1 MWSRRCTCVYNVFQ
15 ALISNYI
22 CKTHLKQKHILSSNS
37 PFFVEKKKQSQET
50 CLCRIK
56 SSSNKTMINLCKQ
69 YLHLNYKTRSK
80 PWVNPWKQSW
90 GLVGGLLSVRL
101 GLISTVS
108 SVWFDEIF
116 INFSEIPRFKK
127 ILPCSFKNS
136 KQSSTSQNTNSQG
149 WKDFGIYEDDF
160 NDTEEDHKTV
170 KTVKQWYKVSL

>member
-1 MWSRRCTCVYNVFQ
+1 
-15 ALISNYI
+15 
-22 CKTHLKQKHILSSNS
+22 
-37 PFFVEKKKQSQET
+37 
-50 CLCRIK
+50 
-56 SSSNKTMINLCKQ
+56 MINLCKQ

-90 GLVGGLLSVRL
+90 DLVGGLLSVRL
-101 GLISTVS
+101 GLIGTVS